1 MIMLEQPLVMA
12 ANVVLARYARL
23 RGRAPLVIDRE
34 AARAW
39 GASDL
44 AHGIGGGIDAIIRWT
59 DASIGNS
66 AIGRGFVRAYRTVTA
81 GVPGIPMFGGHAS
94 DSAVARLTHPLI
106 FIVAYI
112 AFLGMS
118 DHGISAFAL
127 WSLAASL
134 AAYAV
139 GTRLCS
145 LRLTPVPV
153 ALTYAGIAAF
163 ALALASTAVVGQT
176 GAKLALIPL
185 CILIISGQTGIYASI
200 ASAVAGYVL
209 FTQGQWSLGLPY
221 LVLGV
226 IGTAHNYKSPRLGT
240 LLESNAVPLAL
251 FLMCVGTFYWVL
263 DIALV
268 GHIPLFTTREGLD
281 PTYTMRSHLLPIGS
295 ILLISLMGE
304 QVSREGSPAKART
317 VSLLALGFSLA
328 LMALLGY
335 RTQVLITLIGGII
348 ALLYWKLIST
358 KELVAAGGA
367 LAGLFA
373 VMTLLRTQTT
383 GAHVGVIE
391 SLSLRTG
398 LTLDIYDMM
407 ASLGGWWGF
416 TKGQTYMASVS
427 KFATLMPGLAYSPR
441 RYVAVFAGT
450 TGISMTST
458 LLGPIALDFG
468 LAGSI
473 VAMVVMGWMV
483 SRVRHLI
490 SAVSGRQKSI
500 LVALYA
506 LVLGY
511 MILGIETGLVDY
523 EVIMLF
529 AGTLLYTLYVGRMT
543 QYT

>member
-23 RGRAPLVIDRE
+23 KGRPPRVIDCE
-34 AARAW
+34 VAKTW
-39 GASDL
+39 GVEDL
-44 AHGIGGGIDAIIRWT
+44 AHGIGYGIDATIRWV
-59 DASIGNS
+59 DASIEKS
-66 AIGRGFVRAYRTVTA
+66 AIGRGLSRAYRSVTT
-81 GVPGIPMFGGHAS
+81 GVPGIPMLGAHAS

-112 AFLGMS
+112 AFLGLG

-139 GTRLCS
+139 GTRLGPM
-145 LRLTPVPV
+145 RLPPIP
-153 ALTYAGIAAF
+153 AAAIRISIAAF
-163 ALALASTAVVGQT
+163 ALALVSTAAVGQA
-176 GAKLALIPL
+176 GAKIALLPL
-185 CILIISGQTGIYASI
+185 CILIVAGSTGIYASI
-200 ASAVAGYVL
+200 ASAVAGYAL

-221 LVLGV
+221 LLLGA
-226 IGTAHNYKSPRLGT
+226 IGTAHNYKSPRLGR
-240 LLESNAVPLAL
+240 LLESNAVPIAL
-251 FLMCVGTFYWVL
+251 FLMFIGTFYWVL

-268 GHIPLFTTREGLD
+268 GRIPLFSSREGLD
-281 PTYTMRSHLLPIGS
+281 PTYTMRSHLLPIGA
-295 ILLISLMGE
+295 IFLISIMGE
-304 QVSREGSPAKART
+304 QVSREGGHAKART

-348 ALLYWKLIST
+348 ALLFWKLIST
-358 KELVAAGGA
+358 KELIAAGGA

-373 VMTLLRTQTT
+373 VMTLLRSQTT

-416 TKGQTYMASVS
+416 TKGQTYMATVS

-473 VAMVVMGWMV
+473 AAMVAAGWMI
-483 SRVRHLI
+483 SRVKHII
-490 SAVSGRQKSI
+490 SVAPGRQKSI
-500 LVALYA
+500 LVTLYA
-506 LVLGY
+506 MVLGY